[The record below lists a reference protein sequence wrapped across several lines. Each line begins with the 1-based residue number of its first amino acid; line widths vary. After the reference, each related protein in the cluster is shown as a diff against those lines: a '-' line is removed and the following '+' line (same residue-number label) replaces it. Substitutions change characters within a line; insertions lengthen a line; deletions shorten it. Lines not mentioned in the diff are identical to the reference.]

1 MSLLISFSI
10 LALNTT
16 IVPAA
21 NAVKKYLQIIKGTW
35 AEYMEYRLS
44 FVLWRVRMVMQL
56 LVAYFLWSAIF
67 TDKQQLFGYTQS
79 MMLTYVLFVN
89 VVRTI
94 VGGTRTQDI
103 GTMIQSGAL
112 SNYLIRPLN
121 FFRFAI
127 SRDIGDKTLNA
138 FCAMGEFFLLF
149 VLFRPEFYLQTNIT
163 TIGAS
168 IIALFLSVIMF
179 FEFSLL
185 LSFLGFWTNEI
196 WAPRFISFVLME
208 FLGGVLFPLDI
219 LPKALFSLAQALP
232 FGYFIYFP
240 IKVYLGQ
247 LSTPD
252 MIGGFSIS
260 AFWAV
265 FFWYLVHVTWIRGLR
280 AYTAEGK

>member
-1 MSLLISFSI
+1 
-10 LALNTT
+10 
-16 IVPAA
+16 
-21 NAVKKYLQIIKGTW
+21 
-35 AEYMEYRLS
+35 MEYRLN

-56 LVAYFLWSAIF
+56 LVAYFLWLAIF
-67 TDKQQLFGYTQS
+67 TNKQQLFGYTQS

-103 GTMIQSGAL
+103 GVMIQSGAL

-127 SRDIGDKTLNA
+127 SRDIGDKALNA
-138 FCAMGEFFLLF
+138 LCALGEFLLLF
-149 VLFRPEFYLQTNIT
+149 ALFRPEIYLQTNIVT
-163 TIGAS
+163 LLAS
-168 IIALFLSVIMF
+168 IIALTFSVIMF

-219 LPKALFSLAQALP
+219 LPKALFSIAQILP

-247 LSTPD
+247 LTLPD
-252 MIGGFSIS
+252 MMSGLSVSI
-260 AFWAV
+260 FWV
-265 FFWYLVHVTWIRGLR
+265 IFFWYLVQRTWKRGLG

>member
-1 MSLLISFSI
+1 M
-10 LALNTT
+10 
-16 IVPAA
+16 
-21 NAVKKYLQIIKGTW
+21 KKYFQIIKGTW
-35 AEYMEYRLS
+35 AEHMEYRLN

-67 TDKQQLFGYTQS
+67 TNKQQLFGYTQS

-103 GTMIQSGAL
+103 GVMIQSGEL

-127 SRDIGDKTLNA
+127 SRDVGDKTLNA
-138 FCAMGEFFLLF
+138 LCAMGEFLLLF
-149 VLFRPEFYLQTNIT
+149 ALFRPEFYLQSNVFI
-163 TIGAS
+163 ILAS
-168 IIALFLSVIMF
+168 LIALSLSIIMF

-208 FLGGVLFPLDI
+208 FLGGVLFPLDV
-219 LPKALFSLAQALP
+219 LPKALFSFAQILP

-247 LSTPD
+247 LSSSD
-252 MIGGFSIS
+252 MIGGFSVS
-260 AFWAV
+260 VFWVV
-265 FFWYLVHVTWIRGLR
+265 FFWYLVHATWKRGLR
-280 AYTAEGK
+280 VYTAVGK